1 MNVPFVDLQRQYQQH
16 KTEIDQAIHEVLDE
30 SIYLGGRKIK
40 SFEDQFAQQ
49 CGTKHCVGVAN
60 GTDALYTTL
69 KILGIGKG
77 DEVITSACS
86 WISTSGTISQT
97 GAKPVFV
104 DIGEDY
110 LIDVKQIESNINSKT
125 KAIIP
130 VHLYGQMAN
139 MKAIAK
145 VAEKYNLMII
155 EDSAQAHLA
164 EREGLFVGEVSKAAT
179 FSFYPSKNLGAYGDA
194 GAIVTNCEQLAEKCR
209 QFANQGQLVR
219 HQHKLEGI
227 NSRLDTI
234 QAAILSVKLKY
245 LSEWTAQRRKI
256 AKQYNEALKG
266 VSGLRL
272 PIVNSNSNPV
282 YHLYVVSAENREGL
296 QNYLKSNEISTAIHY
311 PTPLPFLDCYQ
322 DLNHKAEDFPVA
334 HAESSKILSL
344 PIFPEMTTKEV
355 DYVCESVR
363 HFYDSH

>member
-1 MNVPFVDLQRQYQQH
+1 MKVPFVDLQRQYQQH
-16 KTEIDQAIHEVLDE
+16 KTEIDHAIHEVLDQ
-30 SIYLGGRKIK
+30 SNYIGGAKIR
-40 SFEDQFAQQ
+40 SFEEQFAKQ

-60 GTDALYTTL
+60 GTDALFTTL
-69 KILGIGKG
+69 KMLEIGEG

-86 WISTSGTISQT
+86 WISTSGTISQA

-110 LIDVKQIESNINSKT
+110 LIDVKQIESKINSKT

-145 VAEKYNLMII
+145 VAEEHSLMII

-194 GAIVTNCEQLAEKCR
+194 GAIVTNDEQLAEKCR

-234 QAAILSVKLKY
+234 QAAILSVKVLY
-245 LSEWTAQRRKI
+245 LAEWTSQRRKI

-282 YHLYVVSAENREGL
+282 FHLYVVSAENREGL
-296 QNYLKSNEISTAIHY
+296 QDCLKSNEISTAIHY

-322 DLNHKAEDFPVA
+322 DLNHKVEDFPVA

-344 PIFPEMTTKEV
+344 PIFPEMTTEEV
-355 DYVCESVR
+355 NYVCEHIKR
-363 HFYDSH
+363 FYDTH

>member
-1 MNVPFVDLQRQYQQH
+1 MKIPFVDLQRQYQQH
-16 KTEIDQAIHEVLDE
+16 KTEIDQAIHQVLDQSNYIGGA
-30 SIYLGGRKIK
+30 SIPL
-40 SFEDQFAQQ
+40 FEEQFAKQ
-49 CGTKHCVGVAN
+49 CGTKHCIGVAN
-60 GTDALYTTL
+60 GTDAIYITL
-69 KILGIGKG
+69 KMLGIGEG

-86 WISTSGTISQT
+86 WIATSETISQT

-110 LIDVKQIESNINSKT
+110 LIDVDKIESKINANT

-130 VHLYGQMAN
+130 VHLYGQMADMN
-139 MKAIAK
+139 AIKKIADK
-145 VAEKYNLMII
+145 NDLIVI

-164 EREGLFVGEVSKAAT
+164 DREGLSVGEVSKAAT
-179 FSFYPSKNLGAYGDA
+179 FSFYPGKNLGAYGDA
-194 GAIVTNCEQLAEKCR
+194 GGIVTNDYQLTEKCR
-209 QFANQGQLVR
+209 QFANHGQLVK
-219 HQHKLEGI
+219 HQHKIEGI

-245 LSEWTAQRRKI
+245 LSEWTSQRRKI
-256 AKQYNEALKG
+256 AKQYSEVLKD
-266 VSGLRL
+266 VRGLRL

-322 DLNHKAEDFPVA
+322 DLNHKVEDFPVA